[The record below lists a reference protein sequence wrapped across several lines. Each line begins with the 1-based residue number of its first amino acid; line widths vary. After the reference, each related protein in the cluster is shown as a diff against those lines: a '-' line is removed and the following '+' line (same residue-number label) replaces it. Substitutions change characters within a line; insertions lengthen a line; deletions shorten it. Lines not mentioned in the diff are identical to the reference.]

1 MDKLKDFI
9 GQNRE
14 LFDQT
19 ELPSG
24 HKARFLEKL
33 ATADLPAENGSPA
46 AYCSISAIRQSA
58 NSARNS
64 LPVLPWE
71 RR

>member
-1 MDKLKDFI
+1 MDKLEDFI

-24 HKARFLEKL
+24 HKARFW
-33 ATADLPAENGSPA
+33 
-46 AYCSISAIRQSA
+46 
-58 NSARNS
+58 RN
-64 LPVLPWE
+64 
-71 RR
+71 

>member
-33 ATADLPAENGSPA
+33 ATADLSAENAPA
-46 AYCSISAIRQSA
+46 SEKLLLGWW
-58 NSARNS
+58 
-64 LPVLPWE
+64 LP
-71 RR
+71 R